1 MKNTRVPTKIM
12 LGACVASHRA
22 VREMQED
29 GELPGRV
36 KVRSSQYLNNLG
48 GAGPPQ
54 SEPMLAFKRFD
65 NAVVTISGIE
75 LAEKIK
81 KGQFK
86 PGKLGGCR
94 NYGTRHSQ
102 LELNSQS
109 LARRSLTDPPV
120 SLILHQSLQATC
132 AIPTSKT
139 RWNLTS
145 SRFLR
150 A

>member
-65 NAVVTISGIE
+65 NAVVTSSGIE

-109 LARRSLTDPPV
+109 LARRSLPQV
-120 SLILHQSLQATC
+120 GS
-132 AIPTSKT
+132 
-139 RWNLTS
+139 
-145 SRFLR
+145 
-150 A
+150 

>member
-12 LGACVASHRA
+12 LGACVASHWA

-65 NAVVTISGIE
+65 NAVVTSSGIE

-81 KGQFK
+81 KGSSS
-86 PGKLGGCR
+86 R
-94 NYGTRHSQ
+94 ANSADVGTMERDT
-102 LELNSQS
+102 
-109 LARRSLTDPPV
+109 RSL
-120 SLILHQSLQATC
+120 SSIRNHLQGGA
-132 AIPTSKT
+132 
-139 RWNLTS
+139 
-145 SRFLR
+145 
-150 A
+150 